1 MHCAQRRNRQRLSAR
16 FSSAQDDYVGSRA
29 TALSQPL
36 RSSALARGKVLR
48 GLPALL
54 VHAHGDNARHGDVRR
69 GFRSDVNVTTADS
82 PRSLSSPGPLEDT
95 HTTMAA
101 MTTTAHNYDD
111 VKALLM
117 PKNFDEGNTKVLPRR
132 IISRRSTAPPA
143 PLRHTGRAPA
153 LAMPLVEP
161 H

>member
-1 MHCAQRRNRQRLSAR
+1 M
-16 FSSAQDDYVGSRA
+16 
-29 TALSQPL
+29 
-36 RSSALARGKVLR
+36 
-48 GLPALL
+48 
-54 VHAHGDNARHGDVRR
+54 RR

-117 PKNFDEGNTKVLPRR
+117 PKNFDEGNAKVLPRR
-132 IISRRSTAPPA
+132 IISRRSSAPLHLSATQAAPPPSPYLWSSPTEEEA
-143 PLRHTGRAPA
+143 
-153 LAMPLVEP
+153 
-161 H
+161 

>member
-16 FSSAQDDYVGSRA
+16 FS
-29 TALSQPL
+29 LQPS
-36 RSSALARGKVLR
+36 RSSALARGGVLR

-82 PRSLSSPGPLEDT
+82 PSSLSSPGPLEDT

-101 MTTTAHNYDD
+101 MTTTAHNYED

-117 PKNFDEGNTKVLPRR
+117 PKNFDEGNAKVLPRR